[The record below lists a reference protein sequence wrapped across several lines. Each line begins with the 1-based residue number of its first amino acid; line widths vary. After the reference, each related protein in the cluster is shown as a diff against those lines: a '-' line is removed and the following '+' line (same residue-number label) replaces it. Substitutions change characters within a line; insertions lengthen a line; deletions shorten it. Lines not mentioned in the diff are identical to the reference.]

1 MSLLK
6 GTRVTWLGHATV
18 LVQLPSGPNRTGLNI
33 LIDPFIEHNPK
44 YPKSFTLPEKIDYI
58 LLTHGHMDHIA
69 DAVPVAQKHGATVVA
84 IFELAAYMAGK
95 GVAST
100 IGMNIGGTVQL
111 PGVAVTMVEAKHS
124 SSMQE
129 GDVFLYLGDA
139 AGLVLTIVDGP
150 VLYHAGD
157 TAVFRD
163 MELIHELY
171 APEVAMLPIGGHFTM
186 GPKEAALAARYLEPK
201 AILPLHWGTFPPL
214 TGTPQ
219 ELAKL
224 VDDPQM
230 VALLA
235 PGEELQ
241 A

>member
-18 LVQLPSGPNRTGLNI
+18 LVQLPSGANL

-44 YPKSFTLPEKIDYI
+44 YPEGFVLPEKIDFV
-58 LLTHGHMDHIA
+58 LLTHAHFDHTA
-69 DAVPVAQKHGATVVA
+69 DVIPVAKKHGATVVA
-84 IFELAAYMAGK
+84 MVELAQYFAGK

-100 IGMNIGGTVQL
+100 IGMNLGGTLQL
-111 PGVAVTMVEAKHS
+111 PGVAVTLVEAKHS
-124 SSMQE
+124 SSIQE
-129 GDVFLYLGDA
+129 GELFLYLGEA
-139 AGLVLTIVDGP
+139 AGIVLSIEDGP

-163 MELIHELY
+163 MELIRELY
-171 APEVAMLPIGGHFTM
+171 APDVAMLPIGGHYTM
-186 GPKEAALAARYLEPK
+186 GPKDAALAAKFLQPQR
-201 AILPLHWGTFPPL
+201 ILPLHWGTFPPL

-224 VDDPQM
+224 VSDPES
-230 VALLA
+230 VALVA
-235 PGEELQ
+235 PGEILN

>member
-18 LVQLPSGPNRTGLNI
+18 LVQLPTGVNL

-44 YPKSFTLPEKIDYI
+44 YPKEFVLPEKIDYI
-58 LLTHGHMDHIA
+58 LLTHAHMDHTA
-69 DAVPVAQKHGATVVA
+69 DTVAVAQKHGATVVA
-84 IFELAAYMAGK
+84 IFELALYMSSK
-95 GVAST
+95 GVASFV
-100 IGMNIGGTVQL
+100 GMNIGGTAQL

-124 SSMQE
+124 SSLQD
-129 GDVFLYLGDA
+129 GNTFLYLGDA
-139 AGLVLTIVDGP
+139 AGLVLTIDDGP

-163 MELIHELY
+163 MELIRDLY

-186 GPKEAALAARYLEPK
+186 GPKEAALAVRYLEPEV
-201 AILPLHWGTFPPL
+201 ILPLHWGTFPPL

-224 VDDPQM
+224 VNDPET